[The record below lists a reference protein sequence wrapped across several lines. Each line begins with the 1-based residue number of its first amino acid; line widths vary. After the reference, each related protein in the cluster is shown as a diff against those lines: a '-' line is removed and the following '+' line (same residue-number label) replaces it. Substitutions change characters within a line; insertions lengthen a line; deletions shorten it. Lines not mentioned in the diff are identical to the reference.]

1 MKNPLARE
9 IVDACQGLGLDVVFE
24 PGKMHPK
31 DWANPGRVRVG
42 LKSSRRVKNSELLLS
57 FLPYDFA
64 FGPFCVGHLRFVG
77 RDLDAGEHR
86 KGKRKNNED
95 ETGPRHRT
103 KTSFAN
109 NLWCPE
115 HHLYNLISDHLL
127 AHPTTASS
135 PMRLRIA
142 GMPPPKEPLPAPA
155 VPRGWKMGDILPLHS
170 PALSGGGVSENI
182 LRDMMAE
189 MQGQSG
195 GAIDGVAGG
204 GGGVGGGGGGKKKK
218 DKGKK

>member
-1 MKNPLARE
+1 M
-9 IVDACQGLGLDVVFE
+9 QG
-24 PGKMHPK
+24 
-31 DWANPGRVRVG
+31 
-42 LKSSRRVKNSELLLS
+42 
-57 FLPYDFA
+57 PYN
-64 FGPFCVGHLRFVG
+64 
-77 RDLDAGEHR
+77 R
-86 KGKRKNNED
+86 KEKQQGIQTGTEGQ
-95 ETGPRHRT
+95 ETKIQT
-103 KTSFAN
+103 FAN
-109 NLWCPE
+109 DPYRPE

-142 GMPPPKEPLPAPA
+142 GMPPSKEPPPAPA

-204 GGGVGGGGGGKKKK
+204 GGGGTGSGGGGGGKKKK